1 MRRTT
6 RQKHRDNVN
15 LMKAAA
21 ILFVI
26 LPAIGAFAIAYAM
39 KFGI

>member
-1 MRRTT
+1 MRKTT

-26 LPAIGAFAIAYAM
+26 LPAIGAFAVAFASR
-39 KFGI
+39 FA